1 MRKIKMKAAIISNPK
16 DREYRLTGRFVLVAI
31 ISFFVVVMGVNGI
44 MAYLAVE
51 TFSGVQSEKPYENG
65 LAFNRDIARA
75 RAQYAQGWSVNETI
89 SRSPSGAVSIDVG
102 ISDSSSQVVAGLAV
116 TSTLKAPV
124 DSRNDCT
131 AALTDQTNGHYVGVT
146 QCGAGQWDIE
156 TIARRGGDIVYKSTN
171 RIILH

>member
-1 MRKIKMKAAIISNPK
+1 MKAAIISNPK

-89 SRSPSGAVSIDVG
+89 SRSPSGAVSIDDG
-102 ISDSSSQVVAGLAV
+102 ISD
-116 TSTLKAPV
+116 
-124 DSRNDCT
+124 
-131 AALTDQTNGHYVGVT
+131 
-146 QCGAGQWDIE
+146 
-156 TIARRGGDIVYKSTN
+156 
-171 RIILH
+171 